1 MHIKVHQRIHERWM
15 AHLQIPNCKV
25 LFLHGELFVVNGSC
39 AEMKAEHLRK
49 FGISRW
55 SEMAFSEFSL
65 ARPNTYEKK
74 YIIKNKRIV
83 NLKFR
88 P

>member
-1 MHIKVHQRIHERWM
+1 M

-25 LFLHGELFVVNGSC
+25 LFLHGELLVVNGNS
-39 AEMKAEHLRK
+39 AEMKAEHMRKFRK
-49 FGISRW
+49 FGISRLT
-55 SEMAFSEFSL
+55 EMAFSEFSL